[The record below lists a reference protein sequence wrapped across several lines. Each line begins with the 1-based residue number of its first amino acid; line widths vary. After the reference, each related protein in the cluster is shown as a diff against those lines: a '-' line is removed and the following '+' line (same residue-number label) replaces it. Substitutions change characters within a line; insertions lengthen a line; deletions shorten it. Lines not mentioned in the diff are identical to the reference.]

1 MFALEIKNVY
11 KQYGDFQA
19 LDNVNLEIQKGDF
32 FALLWEN
39 GAGKTTII
47 GILIDLVKK
56 TSGEIKIFWVDI
68 DKDFAKAKNYI
79 WVVPQEFNLDIF
91 SKVFDC
97 LTINAG
103 YHGIPMDKAIPKA
116 EELLKKLSLW
126 EKRNNQVRELSGG
139 MKRRLMIARAL
150 MHDPKLLILDE
161 PTAWVDLNL
170 RKSTRAFLQEL
181 NNSWTT
187 ILLTTHYL
195 EEVEM
200 LCNTLAF
207 INKWKIIEQT
217 SKKEFFKKIQENRF
231 EISLT
236 HPLGSVPACL
246 QKYKAH
252 IKDDWETLVIHINK
266 KDKLW
271 SFFDA
276 IKWESLEINDI
287 KNTTNELEELFEKF
301 TQT

>member
-1 MFALEIKNVY
+1 MKALEIQHLY

-19 LDNVNLEIQKGDF
+19 LNNVHLEIEEGDF

-56 TSGEIKIFWVDI
+56 SSWKVKIFGVDI
-68 DKDFAKAKNYI
+68 EKDFAKAKNFI
-79 WVVPQEFNLDIF
+79 GVVPQEFNLDIF
-91 SKVFDC
+91 SKVFDS

-103 YHGIPMDKAIPKA
+103 YHGIPMQEAIPRA

-126 EKRNNQVRELSGG
+126 DKKDNQVRELSGG

-150 MHDPKLLILDE
+150 MHKPKLLILDE

-170 RKSTRAFLQEL
+170 RKSTRSFLQEL
-181 NNSWTT
+181 NAEGTT

-207 INKWKIIEQT
+207 INKGKIVEQT
-217 SKKEFFKKIQENRF
+217 SKKNFFKKITQNRF
-231 EISLT
+231 EITLWKAIEQ
-236 HPLGSVPACL
+236 VPECL
-246 QKYKAH
+246 KKYNWVLKS
-252 IKDDWETLVIHINK
+252 ENTLVVQIDK
-266 KDKLW
+266 KENLW
-271 SFFDA
+271 DFFDV
-276 IKWESLEINDI
+276 IKWENLEIQDI

-301 TQT
+301 TS

>member
-1 MFALEIKNVY
+1 MKALEIQHLY
-11 KQYGDFQA
+11 KQYGEFQA
-19 LDNVNLEIQKGDF
+19 LNNVHLEIEEGDF

-47 GILIDLVKK
+47 GTIIDLVKK
-56 TSGEIKIFWVDI
+56 SSGKVKIFGVDI
-68 DKDFAKAKNYI
+68 DKDFAKAKNFI

-91 SKVFDC
+91 SKVFDS
-97 LTINAG
+97 LTINWG
-103 YHGIPMDKAIPKA
+103 YHGIPMHEAIPRA

-126 EKRNNQVRELSGG
+126 DKRNNQVRELSGG

-161 PTAWVDLNL
+161 PTAGVDLNL
-170 RKSTRAFLQEL
+170 RKSTRNFLQEL
-181 NNSWTT
+181 NEAGTT

-207 INKWKIIEQT
+207 INKWKIVEQT
-217 SKKEFFKKIQENRF
+217 SKKNFFKKITQNRF
-231 EISLT
+231 EIT
-236 HPLGSVPACL
+236 LGSPIKVLPKCL
-246 QKYKAH
+246 EKYKWEL
-252 IKDDWETLVIHINK
+252 KNEETLVVYIDK
-266 KDKLW
+266 KEKLGD
-271 SFFDA
+271 FFDA
-276 IKWESLEINDI
+276 IKWENLEISDI

-301 TQT
+301 TT